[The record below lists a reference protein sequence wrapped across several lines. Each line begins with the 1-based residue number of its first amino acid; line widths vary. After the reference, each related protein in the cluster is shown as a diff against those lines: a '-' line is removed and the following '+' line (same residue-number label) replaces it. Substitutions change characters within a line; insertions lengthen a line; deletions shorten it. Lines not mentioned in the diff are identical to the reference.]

1 MAEHV
6 APAAQI
12 VSALLM
18 RLLVLGGTA
27 WLGGCITSTAVVSG
41 HQVTCLARG
50 QSGAVPDG
58 ARWVTADRTQ
68 PSAYDQVSNQDWD
81 VVMDVSSQP
90 GQVKSAL
97 AALAG
102 RAGFYVYVSTC
113 SVYADNATLGQDE
126 SGALLP
132 SLDGDVMESV
142 QTYGQAKVACEQH
155 VQRAFGPERAL
166 IARAG
171 LIGGPGDT
179 SDRTGYWPLR
189 FARPVGKNGA
199 VLVPDAPQNGT
210 QVIDVR
216 DLAEWLLAASTR
228 GVAGVFN
235 TTGATVPLSQH
246 IDAAR
251 TVSGHTGPVVRA
263 DSQWLLDQGVQ
274 EWAGARSLPLWV
286 ADPEWQGFGT
296 RDSGK
301 ARAAGLRARPLEQTL
316 SDTLAWELTRDH
328 SDARKAG
335 LTDDDERALLETLA
349 PI

>member
-1 MAEHV
+1 
-6 APAAQI
+6 
-12 VSALLM
+12 M

-27 WLGGCITSTAVVSG
+27 WLGGCIASTAAVSG

-58 ARWVTADRTQ
+58 ATWVTADRTQ
-68 PSAYDQVSNQDWD
+68 PGAYDRVSNQDWD

-90 GQVKSAL
+90 GQVKSAV

-102 RAGFYVYVSTC
+102 RTGFYVYVSTC

-155 VQRAFGPERAL
+155 VWRAFGPEHAL

-189 FARPVGKNGA
+189 FARPAAKNGA

-228 GVAGVFN
+228 SVAGIFN

-246 IDAAR
+246 IDVAR

-263 DSQWLLDQGVQ
+263 DSQWLLHQGVQ

-286 ADPEWQGFGT
+286 ADPDWQGFGT
-296 RDSGK
+296 RDSSK
-301 ARAAGLRARPLEQTL
+301 ARAAGLRTRPLEQTL

-328 SDARKAG
+328 GDARKAG

-349 PI
+349 RT

>member
-1 MAEHV
+1 LAEQV
-6 APAAQI
+6 APVAQI
-12 VSALLM
+12 VSALVM
-18 RLLVLGGTA
+18 RLLVLGGTG
-27 WLGGCITSTAVVSG
+27 WLGGCIASMAVVSG

-50 QSGAVPDG
+50 KSGAVPDG
-58 ARWVTADRTQ
+58 ATLVTADRTQ
-68 PSAYDQVSNQDWD
+68 PGACDQVSNQDWD

-90 GQVKSAL
+90 GQVKSAV
-97 AALAG
+97 AALAD
-102 RAGFYVYVSTC
+102 RAGFYGYVSTC
-113 SVYADNATLGQDE
+113 SVYADNATMGQDE

-132 SLDGDVMESV
+132 SLDGDVMESL

-155 VQRAFGPERAL
+155 VRRAFGPERAL

-171 LIGGPGDT
+171 LIGGPGDA

-189 FARPVGKNGA
+189 FARPAGENGA

-228 GVAGVFN
+228 SVAGVFN
-235 TTGATVPLSQH
+235 TTGATVPLSEH

-296 RDSGK
+296 RDSSK
-301 ARAAGLRARPLEQTL
+301 ARAAGLRTRPLEQTL

-335 LTDDDERALLETLA
+335 LSDDDERTLLETLA
-349 PI
+349 RI